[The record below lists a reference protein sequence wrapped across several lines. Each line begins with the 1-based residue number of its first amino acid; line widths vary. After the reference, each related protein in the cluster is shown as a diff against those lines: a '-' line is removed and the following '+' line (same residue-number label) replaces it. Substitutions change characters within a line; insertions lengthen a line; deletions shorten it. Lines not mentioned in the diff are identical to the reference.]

1 MLSRDAY
8 ALAVLAQAH
17 SVCKYLLQVR
27 TSRRQLASVFR
38 RQLDRCL
45 SYEVFRIFGRYVM
58 GDPSRCRRL
67 IVPGGC
73 SGSRHG
79 MSCSKTLHQV
89 MHGDGTKVL
98 DLVVVVGAGIACLVA
113 LALAPGSATS
123 FIWQAQVAAL
133 TSPMY
138 PSSRPSRR
146 EHAPWWGVFPLFL
159 LLGRA
164 GRNATVHQA
173 IVILFF
179 ILQGLW
185 LWRFVTGEWVGIKRS
200 LRLKKVAVLA
210 ASGLRPRRVLA
221 SSPHLS
227 PSSLQEQR
235 AAPLL
240 LPCAGRLCS
249 FLLRAAARMAG
260 KMVLPALFAAA
271 ECRVAVGHGDS
282 SWGLS
287 APVR

>member
-1 MLSRDAY
+1 M
-8 ALAVLAQAH
+8 Q
-17 SVCKYLLQVR
+17 
-27 TSRRQLASVFR
+27 
-38 RQLDRCL
+38 
-45 SYEVFRIFGRYVM
+45 
-58 GDPSRCRRL
+58 
-67 IVPGGC
+67 
-73 SGSRHG
+73 
-79 MSCSKTLHQV
+79 
-89 MHGDGTKVL
+89 GDGTEL
-98 DLVVVVGAGIACLVA
+98 LNLVVVVGAGIACLVR
-113 LALAPGSATS
+113 LALAPCSATS
-123 FIWQAQVAAL
+123 CIWQAQVVAL

-146 EHAPWWGVFPLFL
+146 EHATWWGVFPLFL

-185 LWRFVTGEWVGIKRS
+185 LWRFVTGEWVEKKPS

-210 ASGLRPRRVLA
+210 ASGLRAGQCLGIQPPLVTFELTRTARGALA
-221 SSPHLS
+221 TPMCR
-227 PSSLQEQR
+227 E
-235 AAPLL
+235 A
-240 LPCAGRLCS
+240 LPY

-260 KMVLPALFAAA
+260 KIMLPALFAAA
-271 ECRVAVGHGDS
+271 ECRVAVFHGDS